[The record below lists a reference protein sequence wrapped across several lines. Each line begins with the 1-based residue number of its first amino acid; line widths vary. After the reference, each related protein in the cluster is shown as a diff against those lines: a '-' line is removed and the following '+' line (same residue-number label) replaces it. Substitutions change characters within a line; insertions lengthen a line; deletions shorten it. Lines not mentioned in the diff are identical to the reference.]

1 MLTIK
6 ERQFISNYIATLNDR
21 KSQKDAGFSKYDPN
35 LIHRPEIARAI
46 SERLEQHFATLDI
59 TDEYI
64 LSNIKEVAESA
75 ARPVPKIKI
84 DKDGN
89 QIFYQSQ
96 DGTPIFERD
105 YSSQLKAL
113 ELLGRYRSL
122 FTDNTNVDLTTDFEK
137 YIADV
142 SSESE
147 W

>member
-1 MLTIK
+1 MTIK
-6 ERQFISNYIATLNDR
+6 ERLYVNTYIETLNDR
-21 KSQKDAGFSKYDPN
+21 KAQKEAGFSHYDPN
-35 LIHRPEIARAI
+35 LINKPEIARAI

-64 LSNIKEVAESA
+64 LANIKEVAESA
-75 ARPVPKIKI
+75 ARPVPRSKI

-89 QIFYQSQ
+89 QIYYYSE
-96 DGTPIFERD
+96 DGKPIFDRD

-113 ELLGRYRSL
+113 ELLGRYRAL
-122 FTDNTNVDLTTDFEK
+122 FTDKQEVDLTTDFEK
-137 YIADV
+137 YIENV

>member
-6 ERQFISNYIATLNDR
+6 ERQYVSNYINSLNDR
-21 KSQKDAGFSKYDPN
+21 KSQRDAGFTKYDPN
-35 LIHRPEIARAI
+35 LIKRPDIARAI

-89 QIFYQSQ
+89 QIFYQTE
-96 DGTPIFERD
+96 DGHPIMERD

-113 ELLGRYRSL
+113 ELLGRYRAL
-122 FTDNTNVDLTTDFEK
+122 FTDKQEVDLTTDFEK
-137 YIADV
+137 YIDDV
-142 SSESE
+142 SSESD

>member
-6 ERQFISNYIATLNDR
+6 ERQYISNYIASLNDR
-21 KSQKDAGFSKYDPN
+21 KAQRDAGFAKYDPN
-35 LIHRPEIARAI
+35 LIHKPEIARAI

-64 LSNIKEVAESA
+64 LSSIKEVADSA
-75 ARPVPKIKI
+75 ARPVPRIKI

-89 QIFYQSQ
+89 QVFYQTE
-96 DGTPIFERD
+96 DGHPIMDRD

-122 FTDNTNVDLTTDFEK
+122 FVDRQEVDLTTDFEK
-137 YIADV
+137 YIDDV